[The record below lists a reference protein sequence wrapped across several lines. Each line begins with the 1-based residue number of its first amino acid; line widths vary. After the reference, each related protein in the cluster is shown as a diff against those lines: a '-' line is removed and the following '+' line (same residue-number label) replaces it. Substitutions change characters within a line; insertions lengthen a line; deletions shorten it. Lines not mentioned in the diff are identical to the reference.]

1 MEDTI
6 KKLFEVDPKEVP
18 SSIPL
23 FPLENVL
30 LLPFGKLP
38 LNIFE
43 ERYIN
48 MVLDSLKS
56 HRMIGIIQPRNNNND
71 FFMMGCIGKITSYI
85 ETPDYRLVLNLEG
98 VCRFALHERNLT
110 PKGYYQAIIDTTS
123 YLDDLKSLEPMIDRD
138 GLTKKYADFFKM
150 KKLQIDREVLG
161 ETSNLQLLSTL
172 AMLAPFNKI
181 DKQAILESPNLKES
195 VNNLNSIIDL
205 NKFNGKILSVVF
217 KEYRKDELKFI
228 SFNAK
233 KARGLMT
240 QFIIKNKID
249 SNKDIKEFDYDNY
262 NFDSKL
268 SDDSTFVFTR

>member
-6 KKLFEVDPKEVP
+6 KKLFEVDPKKIP

-48 MVLDSLKS
+48 MVLDSLRS

-123 YLDDLKSLEPMIDRD
+123 YLDDLRSLEPMIDRD
-138 GLTKKYADFFKM
+138 SLIKKYTDFFKM
-150 KKLQIDREVLG
+150 KKLETDREVLD

-181 DKQAILESPNLKES
+181 DKQAILESPNLKER
-195 VNNLNSIIDL
+195 VNTINSILDL
-205 NKFNGKILSVVF
+205 NTFQVVT
-217 KEYRKDELKFI
+217 
-228 SFNAK
+228 N
-233 KARGLMT
+233 
-240 QFIIKNKID
+240 N
-249 SNKDIKEFDYDNY
+249 SNQLN
-262 NFDSKL
+262 
-268 SDDSTFVFTR
+268 

>member
-1 MEDTI
+1 MEDTV
-6 KKLFEVDPKEVP
+6 KNLFEVDPKKIP

-56 HRMIGIIQPRNNNND
+56 HRMIGIIQPKNNNND
-71 FFMMGCIGKITSYI
+71 FFTMGCIGKITSYI

-98 VCRFALHERNLT
+98 ICRFVLHERNLS
-110 PKGYYQAIIDTTS
+110 PKGYYQATIDTS
-123 YLDDLKSLEPMIDRD
+123 DYLDDLNNLEPMVDRNN
-138 GLTKKYADFFKM
+138 LIQKYANFFKM
-150 KKLQIDREVLG
+150 KKLEIDREVLA

-181 DKQAILESPNLKES
+181 DKQAILESPNVKERI
-195 VNNLNSIIDL
+195 NTINSILDL
-205 NKFNGKILSVVF
+205 NTFHVV
-217 KEYRKDELKFI
+217 
-228 SFNAK
+228 
-233 KARGLMT
+233 
-240 QFIIKNKID
+240 
-249 SNKDIKEFDYDNY
+249 SNNS
-262 NFDSKL
+262 NQL
-268 SDDSTFVFTR
+268 N

>member
-1 MEDTI
+1 MEDTV
-6 KKLFEVDPKEVP
+6 KNLFEVDPRKIP

-56 HRMIGIIQPRNNNND
+56 HRMIGIIQPKNNNND
-71 FFMMGCIGKITSYI
+71 FFTMGCIGKITSYI

-98 VCRFALHERNLT
+98 ICRFVLHERNLS
-110 PKGYYQAIIDTTS
+110 PKGYYQATIDTS
-123 YLDDLKSLEPMIDRD
+123 NYLDDLNNLEPMVDRNN
-138 GLTKKYADFFKM
+138 LIQKYANFFKM
-150 KKLQIDREVLG
+150 KKLEIDREVLA

-181 DKQAILESPNLKES
+181 DKQAILESPNVKERI
-195 VNNLNSIIDL
+195 NTINSILDL
-205 NKFNGKILSVVF
+205 NTFQVV
-217 KEYRKDELKFI
+217 
-228 SFNAK
+228 
-233 KARGLMT
+233 
-240 QFIIKNKID
+240 
-249 SNKDIKEFDYDNY
+249 SNNS
-262 NFDSKL
+262 NQL
-268 SDDSTFVFTR
+268 N